1 MGTKIE
7 AELLNFRQG
16 ATLLGISIR
25 SFHQLRAEPWF
36 PAPLELGPRLLRWR
50 RAELL
55 EALATRAPRQTQRTE
70 PAQLAGS
77 RSTDANGPALGMA
90 PRAQRAPATA

>member
-16 ATLLGISIR
+16 AELLGISIR

-50 RAELL
+50 RSELL
-55 EALATRAPRQTQRTE
+55 EALASRAPRQTQRAE
-70 PAQLAGS
+70 PAQLATARESSAKVMG
-77 RSTDANGPALGMA
+77 LA
-90 PRAQRAPATA
+90 PQAQRAPAAA

>member
-16 ATLLGISIR
+16 AALMGISIR

-50 RAELL
+50 RAELM
-55 EALATRAPRQTQRTE
+55 EALEKRAPRQTLRAE
-70 PAQLAGS
+70 PVQLAS
-77 RSTDANGPALGMA
+77 VRE
-90 PRAQRAPATA
+90 QRASAVTA